1 MKSFLQKIIKAD
13 LDMSLPSINMEI
25 DDSPIGSDDD
35 ADDNGNE
42 GSILALLQFAL
53 LGEYQQWDL
62 YTSYASRLKGLS
74 RSEIADEFKDHAEEE
89 QGHIEILQ
97 RYLVSLGNQPTLQR
111 KKLPEMSDQAS
122 IKDIIRLQLK
132 FEHDAVDL
140 YKKILGIVSE
150 NEPLKID
157 IENIMIKEQ
166 EHVHDLELLLTDNDG
181 NDSDS
186 RPSVESA
193 KGAAAGRKAAENLLK
208 KYYSDCQKNQIH
220 ANSFLGETRDPSG
233 QGYFRAVEPGEAT
246 KPQAGY
252 GQPGCDCRCGGCK
265 CSFLTKVDHT
275 WCTQAMKELTPDIYA
290 RWYQGKL
297 LTAQEKAFVVQAIS
311 LKWKLKDKRSVLR
324 FLDSSKV

>member
-1 MKSFLQKIIKAD
+1 
-13 LDMSLPSINMEI
+13 MSLPSINMEI

-132 FEHDAVDL
+132 FEHDAA
-140 YKKILGIVSE
+140 
-150 NEPLKID
+150 
-157 IENIMIKEQ
+157 
-166 EHVHDLELLLTDNDG
+166 
-181 NDSDS
+181 
-186 RPSVESA
+186 RR
-193 KGAAAGRKAAENLLK
+193 GATEG
-208 KYYSDCQKNQIH
+208 
-220 ANSFLGETRDPSG
+220 
-233 QGYFRAVEPGEAT
+233 
-246 KPQAGY
+246 
-252 GQPGCDCRCGGCK
+252 
-265 CSFLTKVDHT
+265 
-275 WCTQAMKELTPDIYA
+275 
-290 RWYQGKL
+290 
-297 LTAQEKAFVVQAIS
+297 
-311 LKWKLKDKRSVLR
+311 LR
-324 FLDSSKV
+324 RV